1 MQKGKRR
8 ELRKIKTL
16 DECECAIVLDGNDQD
31 LVYIVY
37 SIPGHLDTCC
47 RSLRNCSTHPFLGD
61 APH

>member
-1 MQKGKRR
+1 MQKGKSR

-16 DECECAIVLDGNDQD
+16 DECDGNDQD
-31 LVYIVY
+31 LVYIVC

>member
-1 MQKGKRR
+1 M
-8 ELRKIKTL
+8 RKTKTL
-16 DECECAIVLDGNDQD
+16 GECAIVLDGNDQD
-31 LVYIVY
+31 LVYVVC